1 VAAACSPAWRE
12 YVSANGRFRVLMPG
26 DLTEERR
33 TIDTPTGK
41 RESVSVSAVLNRKPW
56 LANRG
61 FYFVTYADLGD
72 QAAGTSPERLLD
84 DEREEAVKRLNG
96 RVVREQAV
104 SLGHHAGLE
113 IEVATQMGLV
123 KERIY
128 LVNQRVY
135 QLVVGGKME
144 ASSPG
149 ADKFFSSF
157 RLLES

>member
-1 VAAACSPAWRE
+1 
-12 YVSANGRFRVLMPG
+12 
-26 DLTEERR
+26 
-33 TIDTPTGK
+33 
-41 RESVSVSAVLNRKPW
+41 
-56 LANRG
+56 
-61 FYFVTYADLGD
+61 
-72 QAAGTSPERLLD
+72 
-84 DEREEAVKRLNG
+84 
-96 RVVREQAV
+96 V